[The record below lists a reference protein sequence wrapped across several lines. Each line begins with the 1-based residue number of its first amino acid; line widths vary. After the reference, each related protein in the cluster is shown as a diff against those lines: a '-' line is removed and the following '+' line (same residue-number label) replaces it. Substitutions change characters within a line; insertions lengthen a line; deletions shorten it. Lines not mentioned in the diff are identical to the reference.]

1 MALLRIEG
9 KNISDEGFG
18 GTNVRDMETGR
29 MSKAASGRLSSSARD
44 AMSVA
49 PATRNAR
56 DSNVTSASNTLG
68 SAIAE
73 NTLELQ
79 SAIDGMDDK
88 VTKTFKSIAESLA
101 KNNPKDALKNIE
113 KLILQVDEETA
124 KKLEKVLNLGQVR
137 KDLSKPKS
145 KFNEF
150 FGADQGSGFVDT
162 IKQGFE
168 GKRFW
173 GEKGAFGTGLGIG
186 GDEGRVEMAREKAQ
200 VAASKEVQ
208 GEGLKDLVQG
218 LTETVNAKK
227 LAPKEKTKNSKFS
240 SGIDTE
246 GSKTEELLEEI
257 RDTLQDG
264 ESKNQSMLGSLPGM
278 FATAIGGLGVFKGL
292 TSAVGSLKSF
302 LGFGADAGEAA
313 AKTAAKT
320 AAQEGTEA
328 LAKNV
333 GAEGAEAGA
342 EAVAKNLGGDVAEAG
357 AEGLAKNVGGDV
369 AQASGES
376 LAKAGAAEA
385 SEKVAL
391 KAGKATVKTA
401 GKEVVNKAI
410 GKAAGKVGLKMVPAL
425 GAVVGAGFALG
436 RLFKGDFAGAA
447 AETAGIFM
455 PSATGLAVDIPLMAR
470 DVYNEVYGTDDNP
483 FPHDSDMV
491 TAGSGYGEK
500 YKEIYDS
507 VKSFLSDTEELSEVA
522 AEGET
527 PSSDIAGAPEPLAS
541 APGTQTATPTTL
553 TGGPAI
559 GAPGEGV
566 TPGTRTPTATTA
578 TGGPSINPTPGTGVT
593 QGVGARNTGP
603 AVENA
608 TGDMGS
614 GAGNNTTIVNNN
626 TTNNTNPTSTPILV
640 SPPNIRDQRRHIGSR
655 I

>member
-18 GTNVRDMETGR
+18 GANVRDMETGR
-29 MSKAASGRLSSSARD
+29 MSKAASGRLSSAARD
-44 AMSVA
+44 AMSIT
-49 PATRNAR
+49 PATRNVR
-56 DSNVTSASNTLG
+56 DSNVASASNTLG
-68 SAIAE
+68 SSIAD

-79 SAIDGMDDK
+79 ATMDGMDEK

-186 GDEGRVEMAREKAQ
+186 GDEGRAEMAKGKAQ
-200 VAASKEVQ
+200 AAAAKELQ
-208 GEGLKDLVQG
+208 GEGLADLVKG
-218 LTETVNAKK
+218 LTETVGAKK
-227 LAPKEKTKNSKFS
+227 EAPKETAKKSKFS
-240 SGIDTE
+240 SGIDSE
-246 GSKTEELLEEI
+246 GNKTEELLEEI

-264 ESKNQSMLGSLPGM
+264 ESKNQSMLSSLPGM

-292 TSAVGSLKSF
+292 TSAVGKLKSF

-320 AAQEGTEA
+320 AGKEGIEA
-328 LAKNV
+328 AAGAGAEAVAKNI
-333 GAEGAEAGA
+333 GGDAAEAGA
-342 EAVAKNLGGDVAEAG
+342 EAVAKN
-357 AEGLAKNVGGDV
+357 VGGDV
-369 AQASGES
+369 AQATGETA
-376 LAKAGAAEA
+376 AKVGSGAAAET
-385 SEKVAL
+385 VAL
-391 KAGKATVKTA
+391 KAGKASVKTA
-401 GKEVVNKAI
+401 EKGIVNKAI
-410 GKAAGKVGLKMVPAL
+410 GKAAGKLGLKMVPAL

-470 DVYNEVYGTDDNP
+470 DVYNEVYGTEDNP
-483 FPHDSDMV
+483 FPHDSDAMNPSI
-491 TAGSGYGEK
+491 SGYTEK
-500 YKEIYDS
+500 YKDIYDS
-507 VKSFLSDTEELSEVA
+507 VKSFISDTEELSDVA
-522 AEGET
+522 AEGEA
-527 PSSDIAGAPEPLAS
+527 PKSDIEGAPEPLSS
-541 APGTQTATPTTL
+541 APGTQTATPATA

-559 GAPGEGV
+559 GDPEEGV
-566 TPGTRTPTATTA
+566 TPGTRSPTAATA
-578 TGGPSINPTPGTGVT
+578 TGGPSIDSTPGTGVT

-614 GAGNNTTIVNNN
+614 GAGNTTTIVNNN

-640 SPPNIRDQRRHIGSR
+640 SPPSIRDQRRHIGAR